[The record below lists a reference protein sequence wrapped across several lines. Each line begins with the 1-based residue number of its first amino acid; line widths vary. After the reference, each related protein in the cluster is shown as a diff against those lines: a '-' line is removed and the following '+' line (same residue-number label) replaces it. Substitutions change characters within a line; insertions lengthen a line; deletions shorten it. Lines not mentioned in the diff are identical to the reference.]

1 MLLSMDIMKVRDW
14 TYLEDPPQD
23 IGPAR
28 HLLEVYSKI
37 PYHDLDDH
45 IRRVVS
51 PAPNGTGTSATE
63 LTRPALHQREKAWCI
78 SQYPCVGRWKFLY
91 ILDPQD
97 PRYQQVLF
105 RLNVA
110 GSRDVLLDLGC
121 GVGQVIR
128 QFRADGTRGSQLIGT
143 DLQSK
148 FIDIGYDLFQD
159 RSSLGATFVAGD
171 MLDPDDKQLA
181 SLRGKVTIIHA
192 GSFFHLFNWV
202 QQLYMGKRLVEFIK
216 PGTRNALIYGRQ
228 VGSNNPGASM
238 NSARSAYLHDQ
249 ASFQRLWD
257 EVGALT
263 GTRWQVQLEATGEPA
278 SKLPGFNHNTFPVNF
293 TIYQVS

>member
-1 MLLSMDIMKVRDW
+1 MMLSMDVMKVRDW
-14 TYLEDPPQD
+14 SYLEDPPQD

-37 PYHDLDDH
+37 PYDNLDEH
-45 IRRVVS
+45 LRRV
-51 PAPNGTGTSATE
+51 
-63 LTRPALHQREKAWCI
+63 REKAWCI

-91 ILDPQD
+91 IPDPQD
-97 PRYQQVLF
+97 PRYQQALF
-105 RLNVA
+105 RLNVG

-128 QFRADGTRGSQLIGT
+128 QFRADGVRGSQLIGT

-159 RSSLGATFVAGD
+159 RSTLDTTFVAGD
-171 MLDPDDKQLA
+171 MLDPDDRRLEC
-181 SLRGKVTIIHA
+181 LRGKVTIIHA
-192 GSFFHLFNWV
+192 GSFFHLFSWI
-202 QQLYMGKRLVEFIK
+202 QQLYIGKRLVEFLK
-216 PGTRNALIYGRQ
+216 PGTRNAMLYGRQ
-228 VGSNNPGASM
+228 VGSNNPGTTTT
-238 NSARSAYLHDQ
+238 NTRSSYLHNQ
-249 ASFQRLWD
+249 ESFQLLWD

-263 GTRWQVQLEATGEPA
+263 GTRWQVQLEPTGEPA
-278 SKLPGFNHNTFPVNF
+278 SKLPGYNDNAFPVNF

>member
-1 MLLSMDIMKVRDW
+1 MLLSMDVMKVRDW

-37 PYHDLDDH
+37 PYHDLDGH
-45 IRRVVS
+45 IRRV
-51 PAPNGTGTSATE
+51 
-63 LTRPALHQREKAWCI
+63 REKAWCV

-91 ILDPQD
+91 IPDPKD
-97 PRYQQVLF
+97 PRYQQALF

-128 QFRADGTRGSQLIGT
+128 QFRADGVDGAQLIGT

-159 RSSLGATFVAGD
+159 RHQLGASFVTGD
-171 MLDPDDKQLA
+171 MLDPEDKEMA
-181 SLRGKVTIIHA
+181 SLRGKITMVHA
-192 GSFFHLFNWV
+192 GSFFHLFNWI
-202 QQLYMGKRLVEFIK
+202 QQLYIGKRVVEFLK
-216 PGTRNALIYGRQ
+216 PGTRNAMIYGRQ
-228 VGSNNPGASM
+228 VGTNHPGPTST
-238 NSARSAYLHDQ
+238 STRSSYLHDQ
-249 ASFQRLWD
+249 ASFQRLWNEIGD
-257 EVGALT
+257 LT
-263 GTRWQVQLEATGEPA
+263 KTRWQVQVEPTGEA
-278 SKLPGFNHNTFPVNF
+278 VSKVPGFSSHTFPVNF
-293 TIYQVS
+293 TVYQVS

>member
-1 MLLSMDIMKVRDW
+1 MLVQGMDVMKIRDW

-28 HLLEVYSKI
+28 QILEVYSKI
-37 PYHDLDDH
+37 PYNDLDDH
-45 IRRVVS
+45 IRRI
-51 PAPNGTGTSATE
+51 
-63 LTRPALHQREKAWCI
+63 REKAWCV
-78 SQYPCVGRWKFLY
+78 SRFPCVGRWKFLY
-91 ILDPQD
+91 IPDPKD
-97 PRYQQVLF
+97 PRYQQALF

-128 QFRADGTRGSQLIGT
+128 QFRANGVDGAQLIGT

-159 RSSLGATFVAGD
+159 RDLLGATFVAGD
-171 MLDPDDKQLA
+171 MLDPADKQMTA
-181 SLRGKVTIIHA
+181 LRGKITMVHA
-192 GSFFHLFNWV
+192 GSFFHLFNWI
-202 QQLYMGKRLVEFIK
+202 QQLYMGKRLVEFLK

-228 VGSNNPGASM
+228 VGTNHPGPSSTG
-238 NSARSAYLHDQ
+238 NRSAYLHDQ

-257 EVGALT
+257 EVGT
-263 GTRWQVQLEATGEPA
+263 ITKTRWQVQLEPTGEPVC
-278 SKLPGFNHNTFPVNF
+278 KLPGFNNNTFPVNF

>member
-1 MLLSMDIMKVRDW
+1 MLLSMDVMKVRDW

-37 PYHDLDDH
+37 PYSDLDGH
-45 IRRVVS
+45 IRRV
-51 PAPNGTGTSATE
+51 
-63 LTRPALHQREKAWCI
+63 REKAWCI

-91 ILDPQD
+91 IPDPKD
-97 PRYQQVLF
+97 PRYQQALF

-128 QFRADGTRGSQLIGT
+128 QFRADGVDGAQLIGT

-148 FIDIGYDLFQD
+148 FIDVGYDLFQD
-159 RSSLGATFVAGD
+159 RHSLNATFVAGD
-171 MLDPDDKQLA
+171 MLDPADKEMAL
-181 SLRGKVTIIHA
+181 LRGKITMVHA

-202 QQLYMGKRLVEFIK
+202 QQLYIGKRVVEFLK
-216 PGTRNALIYGRQ
+216 PGTKNALIYGRQ
-228 VGSNNPGASM
+228 VGTNHPGPS
-238 NSARSAYLHDQ
+238 STSTRSAYLHDQ
-249 ASFQRLWD
+249 SSFQRLWD

-263 GTRWQVQLEATGEPA
+263 KTRWQVQVEPTGEPV
-278 SKLPGFNHNTFPVNF
+278 SKVPGFSNHAFPVNF
-293 TIYQVS
+293 TVYQVS

>member
-1 MLLSMDIMKVRDW
+1 MLMSMDVMAVRDW
-14 TYLEDPPQD
+14 TYVKDLPKD

-28 HLLEVYSKI
+28 HLLESYSKI

-45 IRRVVS
+45 IRRV
-51 PAPNGTGTSATE
+51 
-63 LTRPALHQREKAWCI
+63 REKAWDV
-78 SQYPCVGRWKFLY
+78 SRYPCVGRWKFLY

-105 RLNVA
+105 RLNVG

-128 QFRADGTRGSQLIGT
+128 QLRSDGVDGSQLIGT

-148 FIDIGYDLFQD
+148 FIEIGYDLFQD
-159 RSSLGATFVAGD
+159 RDSLGATFVTGD
-171 MLDPDDKQLA
+171 MLDPDDKRLT

-202 QQLYMGKRLVEFIK
+202 QQLYVGKRLVEFLK
-216 PGTRNALIYGRQ
+216 PGTRNALIYGRH
-228 VGSNNPGASM
+228 VGTNRPGESRT
-238 NSARSAYLHDQ
+238 SYRSAYLHDQ

-257 EVGALT
+257 EVGT
-263 GTRWQVQLEATGEPA
+263 MTRTQWKVQVEPTGEPVA
-278 SKLPGFNHNTFPVNF
+278 KLPGFSSDAYPVNF
-293 TIYQVS
+293 TIYQIS

>member
-1 MLLSMDIMKVRDW
+1 MLLSMDVMKMRDW
-14 TYLEDPPQD
+14 TYLEDPPKD

-28 HLLEVYSKI
+28 HILEVYSKI
-37 PYHDLDDH
+37 PYNDLDDH
-45 IRRVVS
+45 IRRV
-51 PAPNGTGTSATE
+51 
-63 LTRPALHQREKAWCI
+63 REKAWCI
-78 SQYPCVGRWKFLY
+78 SRYPFVGRWKFLY
-91 ILDPQD
+91 IPDPKD

-128 QFRADGTRGSQLIGT
+128 QFRADGVDGAQLIGT

-159 RSSLGATFVAGD
+159 RDLLGATFVAGD
-171 MLDPDDKQLA
+171 MLDPEDKELDT
-181 SLRGKVTIIHA
+181 LRGKITLVHA

-202 QQLYMGKRLVEFIK
+202 QQLYMGKRLVEFLK
-216 PGTRNALIYGRQ
+216 PGTRNAMIYGRQ
-228 VGSNNPGASM
+228 VGTNHPGPSSTSN
-238 NSARSAYLHDQ
+238 RSAYLHDQ
-249 ASFQRLWD
+249 ASFQQLWD
-257 EVGALT
+257 EIGAMT
-263 GTRWQVQLEATGEPA
+263 KTRWQVQLEPTGEPVC
-278 SKLPGFNHNTFPVNF
+278 KLPGFSNNAFPVNF